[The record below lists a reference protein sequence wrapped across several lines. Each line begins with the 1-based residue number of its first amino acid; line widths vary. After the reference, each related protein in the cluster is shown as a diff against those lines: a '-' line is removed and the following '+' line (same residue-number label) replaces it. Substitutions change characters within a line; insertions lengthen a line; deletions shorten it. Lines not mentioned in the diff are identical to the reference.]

1 MAIGGNATAQWSDT
15 NSPHGNGPFGLSRL
29 PSPNGVPASTGFS
42 LSVMT
47 ADPPPAPGLVA
58 PQTNVP
64 RVVPPA
70 GIPAAPPAPS
80 SSVLTLPP
88 QPPAAGGAANVPA
101 PVPGGPL
108 PAVPQIAGP
117 PPYVAPAPA
126 FVDCPPAAPPCPED
140 WAQLAPYGQRAA
152 AYPDREAQL
161 PTYNDCVHIPP
172 GYQPWWTAQ
181 VGNQTR
187 GGSYPLAVD
196 QGNLLLGAIMHSP
209 DIQAVRADAAG
220 RQAMVGKELGR
231 FDWRAFAE
239 ANYDYTS
246 DPVGNELTTGGPP
259 RYRDRLWDASA
270 GVRKETGWGG
280 ELEIAQKIGR
290 QYNNSTF
297 FIPEDQGQTRLEISY
312 IQPLLG
318 QAGAAYSQSRILLA
332 QIDADVA
339 RHEVCQKLQ
348 DHLFQVSQ
356 AYWDVYRARVVSLQ
370 KQKLLDSAQTILN
383 LLQARAEVDA
393 VQRQILRAQAAVAS
407 RRSEILR
414 AQAAIRNGE
423 SRLRL
428 LVNDP
433 RLIDGGRLELIPSE
447 WPLPNYVPVSMRES
461 LQAAVHNRPDVARA
475 TREIRA
481 AGVRLGV
488 AKNELLPK
496 LDLILSTYVAGL
508 EGDADIG
515 QAFANQ
521 FGVGEPGFTLGLLF
535 EIPLGNQTA
544 RGEYDRR
551 QAEMARAVHEFR
563 ATVET
568 GLTEV
573 ELAVREVETAYQ
585 EMASKYQAMVAAN
598 AEEEYLNERW
608 RLLPG
613 DERDTPN
620 LLEDL
625 LDSQERLAEEEASFV
640 TAQVTHTL
648 ALMELK
654 RATGT
659 LMRFAGESCGP

>member
-1 MAIGGNATAQWSDT
+1 
-15 NSPHGNGPFGLSRL
+15 
-29 PSPNGVPASTGFS
+29 
-42 LSVMT
+42 
-47 ADPPPAPGLVA
+47 
-58 PQTNVP
+58 
-64 RVVPPA
+64 
-70 GIPAAPPAPS
+70 
-80 SSVLTLPP
+80 
-88 QPPAAGGAANVPA
+88 
-101 PVPGGPL
+101 
-108 PAVPQIAGP
+108 
-117 PPYVAPAPA
+117 
-126 FVDCPPAAPPCPED
+126 
-140 WAQLAPYGQRAA
+140 
-152 AYPDREAQL
+152 
-161 PTYNDCVHIPP
+161 
-172 GYQPWWTAQ
+172 
-181 VGNQTR
+181 
-187 GGSYPLAVD
+187 
-196 QGNLLLGAIMHSP
+196 
-209 DIQAVRADAAG
+209 
-220 RQAMVGKELGR
+220 
-231 FDWRAFAE
+231 
-239 ANYDYTS
+239 
-246 DPVGNELTTGGPP
+246 
-259 RYRDRLWDASA
+259 
-270 GVRKETGWGG
+270 
-280 ELEIAQKIGR
+280 
-290 QYNNSTF
+290 
-297 FIPEDQGQTRLEISY
+297 
-312 IQPLLG
+312 
-318 QAGAAYSQSRILLA
+318 
-332 QIDADVA
+332 
-339 RHEVCQKLQ
+339 
-348 DHLFQVSQ
+348 LFQVSQ

-393 VQRQILRAQAAVAS
+393 VQRQVLRAQAAVAS

-461 LQAAVHNRPDVARA
+461 LQNAVHNRPDVARA

-508 EGDADIG
+508 EGNAEIG

-535 EIPLGNQTA
+535 EIPLGNHTA
-544 RGEYDRR
+544 QGEYHRR

-563 ATVET
+563 ATVER

-585 EMASKYQAMVAAN
+585 EMVSKYQAMVAAD
-598 AEEEYLNERW
+598 AEEEYLNQRW

-659 LMRFAGESCGP
+659 LMRFAGEGCKR